1 MIFNLTVANLNICN
15 RSLLTTSRSHI
26 CRAQKGEKTRASEL
40 QKAAVHIG
48 F

>member
-1 MIFNLTVANLNICN
+1 MIFNFTVANLNTCN
-15 RSLLTTSRSHI
+15 RRLLTTSRSRI
-26 CRAQKGEKTRASEL
+26 YRAQKGEKARGSER